1 LIDSRLR
8 GVIAGIVSLAEEK
21 RIKEAEEERRRNTYE
36 AAVAEYKVQVQARNE
51 ERRKLS
57 AMFRDATRL
66 HRANRLREFIAAVEE
81 RASRSGELTPEKQA
95 WIAWA
100 NAKADWIDPLVK
112 RDDPILDAPEP
123 REPSLWDF

>member
-1 LIDSRLR
+1 
-8 GVIAGIVSLAEEK
+8 
-21 RIKEAEEERRRNTYE
+21 
-36 AAVAEYKVQVQARNE
+36 
-51 ERRKLS
+51 
-57 AMFRDATRL
+57 MFRDVTRL
-66 HRANRLREFIAAVEE
+66 HRANRLREFIAAVAE